1 MHSDALMWIDWEEKL
16 SLPQGTGVMDS
27 KPQEH
32 INRTK
37 QGQKIKQVKI
47 MKKIHVSK
55 ENT

>member
-1 MHSDALMWIDWEEKL
+1 
-16 SLPQGTGVMDS
+16 MDS

-47 MKKIHVSK
+47 MKKFMFPK
-55 ENT
+55 KTLNKRL